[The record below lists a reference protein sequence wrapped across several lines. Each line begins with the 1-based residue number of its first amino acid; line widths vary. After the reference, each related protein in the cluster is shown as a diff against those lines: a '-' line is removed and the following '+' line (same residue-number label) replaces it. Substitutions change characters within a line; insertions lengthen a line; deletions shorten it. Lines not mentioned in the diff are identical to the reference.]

1 MLSHQ
6 DDFLP
11 FLTDAKTGKLYTP
24 GKIVTFSL
32 YLLDEWGQVFATIL
46 DDIRSQCCQCFYLIL
61 MKCIY
66 QRAQLKRAKPLMC
79 DEETLPP
86 AQ

>member
-32 YLLDEWGQVFATIL
+32 YLLDE
-46 DDIRSQCCQCFYLIL
+46 
-61 MKCIY
+61 
-66 QRAQLKRAKPLMC
+66 
-79 DEETLPP
+79 
-86 AQ
+86 